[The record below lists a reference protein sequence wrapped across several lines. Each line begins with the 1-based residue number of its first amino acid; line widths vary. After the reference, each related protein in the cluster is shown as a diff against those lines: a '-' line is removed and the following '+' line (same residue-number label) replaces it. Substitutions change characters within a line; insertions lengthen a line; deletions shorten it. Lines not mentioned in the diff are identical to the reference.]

1 MVVVVGGWGRGVG
14 EGGSSSYFYAG
25 GSDRDIFHVVL
36 LQFAPSHRDCCFV
49 LFFSSFCGNKGGP
62 CTRPR
67 PRVSSPTPTNAPG
80 AESGDAGPYA
90 ATAAAAKSCR
100 MHSEIRQREMMTVE
114 EEEEERE
121 RHEGKAI
128 NGRRGR
134 NKRGPRRNW

>member
-1 MVVVVGGWGRGVG
+1 MGGGEGSGRGVPPHIFML
-14 EGGSSSYFYAG
+14 GGVMETFSMLCSSS
-25 GSDRDIFHVVL
+25 L
-36 LQFAPSHRDCCFV
+36 LRRTVTAV
-49 LFFSSFCGNKGGP
+49 LFCFFLLFAGIRGALVRGP
-62 CTRPR
+62 V
-67 PRVSSPTPTNAPG
+67 RVSLPPPRQTPPG

-100 MHSEIRQREMMTVE
+100 MHSEIRQREMMTVK